1 MPVQSCSSN
10 GSSGFKWGE
19 SGKCYTYT
27 SGDEQ
32 GKARAKAK
40 AGKQGAAVEAQG
52 YGMDEEDERDPIK
65 LGYWV
70 DLRGA
75 EFSDTSW
82 IQAVPVGTYQHP
94 SYGEIDFTPDKISN
108 MALNVKNEVRDTQ
121 LDVDYDHK
129 SRTGKAA
136 GWIMDAQ
143 ARPDGLYL
151 QVEWTD
157 TATEAIKNKEYK
169 YFSPEYQDKWKHPKT
184 GTVFKDVLFGGAL
197 TNRPFLKDLVPVN
210 LSELIGDQGEPI
222 MADDTFVTSMRD
234 ILGLDGEASEE
245 ALLSAAEQLVV
256 QNETEAVTSEVP
268 ESSPDS
274 IPELVTASE
283 ETTEMVALT
292 ETYPEVK
299 ALVDRVALLEVAN
312 RLSEVNLKMSEWDN
326 ARPYTIPSVLRDR
339 ARKLLTEARS
349 IELEEFINELTQ
361 HGMVPLGET
370 ESATRGI
377 DRSASDTFQQMVDK
391 KLSEDPSTDYVD
403 AVSEVSR
410 DNPDLFEEYRRE
422 AFQEVN

>member
-1 MPVQSCSSN
+1 
-10 GSSGFKWGE
+10 
-19 SGKCYTYT
+19 
-27 SGDEQ
+27 
-32 GKARAKAK
+32 
-40 AGKQGAAVEAQG
+40 
-52 YGMDEEDERDPIK
+52 
-65 LGYWV
+65 
-70 DLRGA
+70 
-75 EFSDTSW
+75 
-82 IQAVPVGTYQHP
+82 
-94 SYGEIDFTPDKISN
+94 
-108 MALNVKNEVRDTQ
+108 
-121 LDVDYDHK
+121 
-129 SRTGKAA
+129 
-136 GWIMDAQ
+136 
-143 ARPDGLYL
+143 
-151 QVEWTD
+151 
-157 TATEAIKNKEYK
+157 
-169 YFSPEYQDKWKHPKT
+169 
-184 GTVFKDVLFGGAL
+184 
-197 TNRPFLKDLVPVN
+197 
-210 LSELIGDQGEPI
+210 

-245 ALLSAAEQLVV
+245 AVLSAAEQLVV
-256 QNETEAVTSEVP
+256 QNETEAVPSEVP
-268 ESSPDS
+268 ASSPDS
-274 IPELVTASE
+274 IPELVAASE

-361 HGMVPLGET
+361 VGMVPLGET

-391 KLSEDPSTDYVD
+391 KLSEDPNTDYVD

>member
-1 MPVQSCSSN
+1 MN
-10 GSSGFKWGE
+10 
-19 SGKCYTYT
+19 
-27 SGDEQ
+27 
-32 GKARAKAK
+32 
-40 AGKQGAAVEAQG
+40 
-52 YGMDEEDERDPIK
+52 DEEREPIK

-70 DLRGA
+70 DLKGA

-94 SYGEIDFTPDKISN
+94 VYGEISFTPDKISN

-136 GWIMDAQ
+136 GWITDAQ

-151 QVEWTD
+151 QVEWTE
-157 TATEAIKNKEYK
+157 TATAAIKNKEYK

-184 GTVFKDVLFGGAL
+184 GTMYRDVLFGGAL
-197 TNRPFLKDLVPVN
+197 TNRPFLKDLLPVN

-222 MADDTFVTSMRD
+222 MADDTFVASMRD

-245 ALLSAAEQLVV
+245 AVLSTAEQLIVA
-256 QNETEAVTSEVP
+256 QNETEAVSSEVP

-274 IPELVTASE
+274 IPELVAASE

-312 RLSEVNLKMSEWDN
+312 KLSEVNLQMSEWDSS
-326 ARPYTIPSVLRDR
+326 RPYTIPSVLRDR
-339 ARKLLTEARS
+339 ARKLLSEARNT
-349 IELEEFINELTQ
+349 ELVQFIDELTKV
-361 HGMVPLGET
+361 GMVTLGET
-370 ESATRGI
+370 ESATRGM
-377 DRSASDTFQQMVDK
+377 DKSATDTFMQMVDK
-391 KLSEDPSTDYVD
+391 KLSEDSNTDYVD
-403 AVSEVSR
+403 AVSDISR
-410 DNPDLFEEYRRE
+410 DNPELFEEYRRE

>member
-1 MPVQSCSSN
+1 MPVQSCN
-10 GSSGFKWGE
+10 ADGSPGFKWGE

-40 AGKQGAAVEAQG
+40 AGKQGAAIEAQG
-52 YGMDEEDERDPIK
+52 YGMSEDEQAPMK

-70 DLRGA
+70 DLNGV
-75 EFSDTSW
+75 ECSDTSW

-94 SYGEIDFTPDKISN
+94 SYGEISFTPDKISN

-129 SRTGKAA
+129 SQSGKAA
-136 GWIMDAQ
+136 GWIKDAQ
-143 ARPDGLYL
+143 ARSDGLYL
-151 QVEWTD
+151 QVEWTN

-184 GTVFKDVLFGGAL
+184 GTIHQDVLFGGAL
-197 TNRPFLKDLVPVN
+197 TNRPFLKDLMPVN

-245 ALLSAAEQLVV
+245 AVLSAAEQIVV
-256 QNETEAVTSEVP
+256 QNETEAVPSEVP

-274 IPELVTASE
+274 IPELVSASE

-312 RLSEVNLKMSEWDN
+312 KLSEVNLQMSEWDST
-326 ARPYTIPSVLRDR
+326 RPYTVPSVLRDR
-339 ARKLLTEARS
+339 ARKLLSEARS
-349 IELEEFINELTQ
+349 TELSEFIDELTKV
-361 HGMVPLGET
+361 GMVALGET

-377 DRSASDTFQQMVDK
+377 DKSASDTFQQMVDK
-391 KLSEDPSTDYVD
+391 KLSESPNMDYVD
-403 AVSEVSR
+403 AVSDISR
-410 DNPDLFEEYRRE
+410 DNPELFEEYRRE

>member
-1 MPVQSCSSN
+1 M
-10 GSSGFKWGE
+10 
-19 SGKCYTYT
+19 T
-27 SGDEQ
+27 
-32 GKARAKAK
+32 
-40 AGKQGAAVEAQG
+40 
-52 YGMDEEDERDPIK
+52 EDGVNPIK

-70 DLRGA
+70 DLNGI
-75 EFSDTSW
+75 ECSDTSW

-94 SYGEIDFTPDKISN
+94 SYGEISFTPDKISN

-129 SRTGKAA
+129 SQSGKAA
-136 GWIMDAQ
+136 GWIKDAQ
-143 ARPDGLYL
+143 ARSDGLYL
-151 QVEWTD
+151 QVEWTN

-184 GTVFKDVLFGGAL
+184 GKIHQDVLFGGAL
-197 TNRPFLKDLVPVN
+197 TNRPFLKDLLPVN

-222 MADDTFVTSMRD
+222 MADDTFVTTMKN
-234 ILGLDGEASEE
+234 ILGLDGETSDE
-245 ALLSAAEQLVV
+245 AILSAAEQLVV
-256 QNETEAVTSEVP
+256 QNETEEVTTEVP

-312 RLSEVNLKMSEWDN
+312 KLSEVNLQMQEWDN
-326 ARPYTIPSVLRDR
+326 TRPYTIPSTLRDR
-339 ARKLLTEARS
+339 ARKLLSETRSTELS
-349 IELEEFINELTQ
+349 EFFNELTKV
-361 HGMVPLGET
+361 GMVPLGET

-377 DRSASDTFQQMVDK
+377 DKSAADTFQQMVDK
-391 KLSEDPSTDYVD
+391 QLSEDPNMDYVD
-403 AVSEVSR
+403 AVTNISR
-410 DNPDLFEEYRRE
+410 DNPELFEEYRRE